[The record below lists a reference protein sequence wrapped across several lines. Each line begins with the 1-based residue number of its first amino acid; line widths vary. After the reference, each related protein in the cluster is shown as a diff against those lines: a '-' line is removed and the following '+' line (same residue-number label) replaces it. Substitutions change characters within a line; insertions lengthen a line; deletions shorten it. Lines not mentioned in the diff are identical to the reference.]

1 MKKNKSLSEAKIQ
14 SLYRFTRA
22 HFVYHYD
29 LQTELVDHMANAIE
43 ELQEKQPEL
52 TFDDAN
58 KIVFKSF
65 GVFGFQDI
73 VEERMRQLTRKYWH
87 IIWSLFKAQF
97 KWPLLLRTVSISILV
112 FCFLKGFFNWIEQLL
127 IGTFI
132 VAIVILTIRQIQIN
146 RQIKKAQQE
155 SGKKWM
161 FETVIS
167 QLGGAMMFI
176 YIPFQLVFQTSW
188 EWLIR
193 NLNTSLKLSIL
204 SVLLVGSGI
213 LFYLILFSIPKQL
226 KSHLKIIYPEYSLV

>member
-1 MKKNKSLSEAKIQ
+1 
-14 SLYRFTRA
+14 
-22 HFVYHYD
+22 
-29 LQTELVDHMANAIE
+29 
-43 ELQEKQPEL
+43 
-52 TFDDAN
+52 
-58 KIVFKSF
+58 
-65 GVFGFQDI
+65 
-73 VEERMRQLTRKYWH
+73 MRQLTRKYWH

-127 IGTFI
+127 TGTFI
-132 VAIVILTIRQIQIN
+132 VALVILTIRQIQIN

-167 QLGGAMMFI
+167 QLGGAMIFI
-176 YIPFQLVFQTSW
+176 YIPFQLVLQISR

-226 KSHLKIIYPEYSLV
+226 KGHLKIIYPEYSLV